1 MENKTVTAIV
11 PFYNEEKSV
20 GKVVA
25 TLLASPLI
33 SEIICVDDGS
43 RDGSRKTLRKFDG
56 KINII
61 SFKTNHGKGRA
72 VAEGIKRSRGEVLLF
87 CDADLINFT
96 PEHVESMLNPI
107 LKGKTPAVFA
117 VPTQD
122 KDGRV
127 SRNQVFLAG
136 ERVYPRHAL
145 LPHLTRLSGSK
156 GAGASEVFLNT
167 LFKRKDLT
175 IVPLIGLIKPSKE
188 QKWSSQEAVKQYL
201 FSVIGVLAETGR
213 IEINSVSDL
222 KQLENLIQVDTF
234 EKLVTRIRE
243 IKDKKIRNL
252 LEKYYT
258 KYLKK
263 YVKKIKPPFLTV

>member
-1 MENKTVTAIV
+1 MENKTVSAIV

-25 TLLASPLI
+25 TLLASPLVT
-33 SEIICVDDGS
+33 EVICVDDGS
-43 RDGSRKTLRKFDG
+43 GDGSRKVLEKFGRKI
-56 KINII
+56 KLI
-61 SFKTNHGKGRA
+61 SFKTNQGKGKA
-72 VAEGIKRSRGEVLLF
+72 VAEGIKRSRGEILLF

-96 PEHVESMLNPI
+96 PDHVKKMLLPV
-107 LKGKTPAVFA
+107 LTGKTPAAFA

-122 KDGRV
+122 KSGKV
-127 SRNQVFLAG
+127 SRHEIFLAG

-145 LPHLTRLSGSK
+145 LSHLTRLSGSK

-175 IVPLIGLIKPSKE
+175 IVPLVGLVKPSKE
-188 QKWSSQEAVKQYL
+188 QKWSSQVALKQYL
-201 FSVIGVLAETGR
+201 FSVIGVLAETGK

-234 EKLVTRIRE
+234 EKLVARIRE
-243 IKDKKIRNL
+243 IKDKKIRMV
-252 LEKYYT
+252 LEKYYA

-263 YVKKIKPPFLTV
+263 YVKKIKPPFLTA